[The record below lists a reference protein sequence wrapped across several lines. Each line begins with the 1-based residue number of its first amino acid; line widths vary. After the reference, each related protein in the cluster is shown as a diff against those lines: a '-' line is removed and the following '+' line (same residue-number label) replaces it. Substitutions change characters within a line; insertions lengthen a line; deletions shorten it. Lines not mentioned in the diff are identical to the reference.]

1 MNVIRAKFICDVYH
15 GVHLVYVYY
24 SLFHEECS
32 HSIFLLDRHIS
43 DVFRNRIESSPLLQS
58 LSSFVY
64 YKLMLC
70 DELGP

>member
-24 SLFHEECS
+24 SFFHEECS
-32 HSIFLLDRHIS
+32 HSIFLL

>member
-1 MNVIRAKFICDVYH
+1 MLLGPNSSVMCITEYILFM
-15 GVHLVYVYY
+15 YY
-24 SLFHEECS
+24 GLFHEECS
-32 HSIFLLDRHIS
+32 HSIFLLDRHTS